1 MSGPDVGA
9 SVRQRLLN
17 QSREQGRP
25 FQELLQYFAMERFL
39 YRLAKSPFSDRF
51 VLKGALLLTAWR
63 APFSRPTMDIDL
75 AGRTTNDLDHIADL
89 VSAVC
94 GVAAEPDGIEFNR
107 ASIEVS
113 RIKEVADYEGV
124 RVRFHAILARARI
137 PMQIDIGFGDVMVP
151 GPTEIEY
158 PTLLDY
164 PAPMLQAYPRE
175 TVIAEKFEALT
186 KLGLLNSR
194 MKDYYDLAILSRMYP
209 FEGEHLIEAIVATFQ
224 HRGTRIE
231 AEPIGLTNSFYA
243 DPARAVQWR
252 AFVRRS
258 RFTQEPGDLEKLV
271 AEVRRFVFPLLAA
284 AAAERPFKGRWSAGG
299 PWR

>member
-1 MSGPDVGA
+1 MSGRDVGA

-17 QSREQGRP
+17 QSRAQGRP

-113 RIKEVADYEGV
+113 RIKEDADYEGV
-124 RVRFHAILARARI
+124 RVKLHAVLAKARYVKLNDRPRPTVGSDKRLVKTRPDVPIKAGFAIAQDGAAGIARAMANGVI
-137 PMQIDIGFGDVMVP
+137 Q
-151 GPTEIEY
+151 
-158 PTLLDY
+158 
-164 PAPMLQAYPRE
+164 PRL
-175 TVIAEKFEALT
+175 IACRDQDFRVQTAEG
-186 KLGLLNSR
+186 LGVSVF
-194 MKDYYDLAILSRMYP
+194 D
-209 FEGEHLIEAIVATFQ
+209 EGGH
-224 HRGTRIE
+224 
-231 AEPIGLTNSFYA
+231 
-243 DPARAVQWR
+243 
-252 AFVRRS
+252 
-258 RFTQEPGDLEKLV
+258 
-271 AEVRRFVFPLLAA
+271 
-284 AAAERPFKGRWSAGG
+284 GG
-299 PWR
+299 